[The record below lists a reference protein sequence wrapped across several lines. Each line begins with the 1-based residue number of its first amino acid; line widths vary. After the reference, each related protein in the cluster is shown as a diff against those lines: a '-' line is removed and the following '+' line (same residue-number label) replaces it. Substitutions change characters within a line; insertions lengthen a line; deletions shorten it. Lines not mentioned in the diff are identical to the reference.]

1 MSRLKKLEIIT
12 TIESMLEVNNTI
24 SKSNGLNYEAV
35 ANALSQ
41 CQEAAISIGNSI
53 ESKFS
58 DKEDII
64 HLLENYCEELYQLS
78 INIADSNLRIKQCK
92 KINKTL
98 LNVLNDIKHNLPED
112 KKEIV
117 FFPYQASMWDSF
129 ESLWKKLI
137 ADVNCDVYVVPIPY
151 FDKNE
156 DGSLGTMHY
165 EGDKYPDNVPI
176 VSYKDYD
183 VVNRHPDVIY
193 IHNPYDNFNKVT
205 SVHPS
210 FYAKELRKH
219 TDKLVYIPYFVA
231 INGKVD
237 RNFCTTPGVFYA
249 HEVIVQAENTKEI
262 YIEELQKYEKENNLV
277 GVFGDLD
284 KKIVVGGNPK
294 FDKVREAKIEDFIIP
309 EKWNEFLYSPNGS
322 RRKVI
327 LYNTTIASMLVDTP
341 KMLDKIEDVFK
352 IFQNNTDMVL
362 LWRPHPTLKA
372 TIKSMRNDCYE
383 RYVALEEDFIKN
395 GYGIYDD
402 TPDMYLS
409 ITLSDAYYGDWSSLV
424 ELYRQTGKPIMIQNT
439 GVLGD

>member
-41 CQEAAISIGNSI
+41 CQDAAISIGNSI
-53 ESKFS
+53 ESRFS
-58 DKEDII
+58 DKEDLI

-78 INIADSNLRIKQCK
+78 INIEDVSLRAKHCK
-92 KINKTL
+92 KINKIL
-98 LNVLNDIKHNLPED
+98 LNALNDIKYNLPED
-112 KKEIV
+112 KNEIV
-117 FFPYQASMWDSF
+117 FFPYKASMWDSF
-129 ESLWKKLI
+129 ESLWKKLKS
-137 ADVNCDVYVVPIPY
+137 DDNNDVYVVPIPY

-165 EGDKYPDNVPI
+165 EGDNYPDNVTV
-176 VSYKDYD
+176 VSYEEYD
-183 VVNRHPDVIY
+183 VATRHPDVIY

-205 SVHPS
+205 TVHPN
-210 FYAKELRKH
+210 FYAKELRKL

-284 KKIVVGGNPK
+284 KKIIVGGSPK
-294 FDKVREAKIEDFIIP
+294 FDKVRDAKLEDFVIP
-309 EKWNEFLYSPNGS
+309 EEWNKVIYNEDGT
-322 RRKVI
+322 RHKVI

-341 KMLDKIEDVFK
+341 KMLDKMEDVFR
-352 IFQNNTDMVL
+352 IFQCNSDMVL

-372 TIKSMRNDCYE
+372 TIKSMRKDCYD
-383 RYVALEEDFIKN
+383 RYVSLEDKFIKEKI
-395 GYGIYDD
+395 GIYDT

-409 ITLSDAYYGDWSSLV
+409 ITISDAYYGDWSSLV

-439 GVLGD
+439 AVLGD

>member
-1 MSRLKKLEIIT
+1 MSRLKKQEIIT
-12 TIESMLEVNNTI
+12 TIESMIQVNDTI

-53 ESKFS
+53 ESRFS
-58 DKEDII
+58 DKEDFI

-78 INIADSNLRIKQCK
+78 MNISDVNLRAKHCK
-92 KINKTL
+92 KINKIL
-98 LNVLNDIKHNLPED
+98 LNVLNDIKYQLPED

-117 FFPYQASMWDSF
+117 FLPYKASMWDSF
-129 ESLWKKLI
+129 ESLWKKLK
-137 ADVNCDVYVVPIPY
+137 DDDTCNVHVVPIPY

-156 DGSLGTMHY
+156 DGSLGEMHY
-165 EGDKYPDNVPI
+165 EGDEYPENVPV
-176 VSYKDYD
+176 VSYEEYD
-183 VVNRHPDVIY
+183 IEKRHPDENY

-249 HEVIVQAENTKEI
+249 HEVIVQAEITKKI
-262 YIEELQKYEKENNLV
+262 YIEELQKYEKDNNLV

-284 KKIVVGGNPK
+284 KKIVVGGSPK
-294 FDKVREAKIEDFIIP
+294 FDKVREAKLEDFVIP
-309 EKWNEFLYSPNGS
+309 EEWNKFLYSEDGI
-322 RRKVI
+322 RRKVV

-352 IFQNNTDMVL
+352 VFKNNSDMVI

-372 TIKSMRNDCYE
+372 TIKSMRRDCYD
-383 RYVALEEDFIKN
+383 RYVAIEEKFLN
-395 GYGIYDD
+395 EGYGIYDD

-439 GVLGD
+439 DIIGV

>member
-53 ESKFS
+53 ESRFS

-78 INIADSNLRIKQCK
+78 INIADSYLRIKQCK

-156 DGSLGTMHY
+156 DGSFGTMHY
-165 EGDKYPDNVPI
+165 EGDKYPNDVPI
-176 VSYKDYD
+176 VSYEDYD

-262 YIEELQKYEKENNLV
+262 YIEELRKYEQDNNLV

-284 KKIVVGGNPK
+284 KKIIVGGSPK
-294 FDKVREAKIEDFIIP
+294 FDKVREAKLEDFVIP
-309 EKWNEFLYSPNGS
+309 EEWNKVLYKEDGT

-341 KMLDKIEDVFK
+341 KMLDKMEDVFR
-352 IFQNNTDMVL
+352 IFQCNPDMVL
-362 LWRPHPTLKA
+362 LWRPHPTLKS
-372 TIKSMRNDCYE
+372 TIKSMRKDCYD
-383 RYVALEEDFIKN
+383 RYVSLEDKFIKEKI
-395 GYGIYDD
+395 GIYDT

-409 ITLSDAYYGDWSSLV
+409 ITISDAYYGDWSSLV

-439 GVLGD
+439 AVLGD